1 MTPQDRFDCILK
13 SLKLLFCISAFLITL
28 GLLVW
33 LYIWA
38 PTSESLFKIL
48 AYVGLWGAVDGLW
61 QSQVQGKLKERID
74 YMSTVLAGDQWWP
87 RTSGGR
93 LRFVRAITYLLRPS
107 QNRQLCKRKQKES
120 PYKRV
125 VKFCVCEPPTCQQ
138 RGISS
143 GLQPIRHI

>member
-1 MTPQDRFDCILK
+1 MTPQDRFDFILK
-13 SLKLLFCISAFLITL
+13 ILKLLFCISAFLITL

-74 YMSTVLAGDQWWP
+74 YMSTVLAGDQCRP
-87 RTSGGR
+87 CTSGGR
-93 LRFVRAITYLLRPS
+93 LRFV
-107 QNRQLCKRKQKES
+107 
-120 PYKRV
+120 
-125 VKFCVCEPPTCQQ
+125 
-138 RGISS
+138 
-143 GLQPIRHI
+143 